1 MREQNMIKFIKKAL
15 KEEHL
20 YSSDELSYMKK
31 ELANLEYHMKELR
44 KLTSKGFGK

>member
-20 YSSDELSYMKK
+20 YSRDEISYMKK
-31 ELANLEYHMKELR
+31 ELASLESHSKELR
-44 KLTSKGFGK
+44 KITNKGFGN